1 MQHQKE
7 TNLVLTLKE
16 ESMIRNDK
24 QIFNPLKGKEQDSI
38 IGGCTPIYEE
48 ASDEKTFFETHGI
61 YQI

>member
-16 ESMIRNDK
+16 EIMKRNEK
-24 QIFNPLKGKEQDSI
+24 QIFNPLNGEESNSI
-38 IGGCTPIYEE
+38 IGGCTPTPEKEFNEE
-48 ASDEKTFFETHGI
+48 ILFEKYDI

>member
-1 MQHQKE
+1 
-7 TNLVLTLKE
+7 
-16 ESMIRNDK
+16 MIRNDK

>member
-16 ESMIRNDK
+16 EIMKRNEK
-24 QIFNPLKGKEQDSI
+24 QIFNPLNGEEQNSI
-38 IGGCTPIYEE
+38 IGGCTPAPEKE
-48 ASDEKTFFETHGI
+48 FDEKTFFEKYGI